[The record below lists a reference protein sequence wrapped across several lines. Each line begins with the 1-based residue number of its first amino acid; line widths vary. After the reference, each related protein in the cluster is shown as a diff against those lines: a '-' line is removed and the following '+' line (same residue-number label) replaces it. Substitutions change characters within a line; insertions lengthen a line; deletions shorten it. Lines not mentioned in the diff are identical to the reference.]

1 MVKGFMFQQQQ
12 QQPQQQQVM
21 EENMSNLTSA
31 SGEASEIGT
40 SYSQE
45 QYLAPPTQ
53 TVKKKRNLPGN
64 PGLFSTFFFQF
75 HIKNQNFIWFDYMPL
90 IIIYET

>member
-64 PGLFSTFFFQF
+64 PGLFSTSFF
-75 HIKNQNFIWFDYMPL
+75 NFILKIKTFFSLINMSL
-90 IIIYET
+90 IIIYEA